1 VIYLIGA
8 LALPRTPHP
17 AFYTCPYFTDRPKPE
32 KTTWQSDELCLFL
45 SRILRV
51 SCSLEAYPVISA
63 PLAVWNLEQFKVE
76 TDLFSEHLQ
85 QINAQSG
92 AALILM
98 HVGRRVSLSEQTHI
112 DISHVIETMSR
123 L

>member
-1 VIYLIGA
+1 MRYIL
-8 LALPRTPHP
+8 LARWHFLAPHTPH
-17 AFYTCPYFTDRPKPE
+17 FTHAHTLQISQK

-85 QINAQSG
+85 KIDAESG

-112 DISHVIETMSR
+112 DISIR
-123 L
+123 PRY